1 MFSER
6 YELRLWILFS
16 RNSNFKAGS
25 RLWFGVDTGQM
36 YVIFAMDK
44 VPRGQVFLRWL
55 RIFPISIIPP
65 VIRTYSFIP
74 LACAECDDSLPFSA
88 ASSIPLCYV
97 LFPVTLLHYSFILSH
112 LILPSISWSTSRSC
126 CSQIHIQYSFGN
138 SIFFFIGAHC
148 GVVVKALRYKPVGRG
163 SDSRWCHWNFSVAY
177 FFRPHYGPGVD
188 STSNRNEYQVYCLGV
203 KAAGALGCE
212 PYHHPVPLLWNLGTL
227 TSWKPL
233 GHSRPVHRTALT
245 YCSLSEVLYPWELE
259 AGSRCWP
266 SGVLLKDP
274 LGHLRNKF

>member
-1 MFSER
+1 MMFSER

-97 LFPVTLLHYSFILSH
+97 LFRATLLQLFFHPLLPH
-112 LILPSISWSTSRSC
+112 LAIYFLVYPSILLFPNSYTILFWEFYFLLYRGARWRS
-126 CSQIHIQYSFGN
+126 G
-138 SIFFFIGAHC
+138 
-148 GVVVKALRYKPVGRG
+148 
-163 SDSRWCHWNFSVAY
+163 
-177 FFRPHYGPGVD
+177 
-188 STSNRNEYQVYCLGV
+188 
-203 KAAGALGCE
+203 
-212 PYHHPVPLLWNLGTL
+212 
-227 TSWKPL
+227 
-233 GHSRPVHRTALT
+233 
-245 YCSLSEVLYPWELE
+245 
-259 AGSRCWP
+259 
-266 SGVLLKDP
+266 
-274 LGHLRNKF
+274 